1 MVKVKQ
7 VFKRMLAEPHAKV
20 FYSLLELAAVSSWM
34 QLSFNINPM
43 NNFIFFCNVYQHCII
58 SLFPQVFSMFLDTLV
73 KFIEEHRE
81 QLDDWLFIMLLRL
94 IHRQGTDMLSSVHF
108 KLQIVL
114 EHIRLAAL

>member
-1 MVKVKQ
+1 
-7 VFKRMLAEPHAKV
+7 
-20 FYSLLELAAVSSWM
+20 
-34 QLSFNINPM
+34 
-43 NNFIFFCNVYQHCII
+43 
-58 SLFPQVFSMFLDTLV
+58 MFLDTLV